1 MHRITIYILLLISFI
16 PFTACKEKSKI
27 KTQNILSVNLKDNTL
42 SPSTLFDKIELI
54 PLETKDESLITSIG
68 RIIEYNDKYYIL
80 DDRISILFCF
90 DKKGKF
96 LYKIDKN
103 GNGPED
109 YYLVY
114 ETVIDQNRN
123 QIYMLSPMGFIHIY
137 DINGNFIEKHI
148 LPAGGGE
155 QDLIQLDNNTL
166 AYWTL
171 MGDQTKNKV
180 TFYDI
185 DKKKITG
192 GFWKD
197 TEDTFMTNMC
207 IDVFYKYKGENYF
220 STQFSNEVYQFNKD
234 TVKLAYKWD
243 FSENNI
249 NLKPFRKMVKE
260 DPNLFSK
267 LTETMEIPY
276 YFYRQFQN
284 EEYYYTA
291 LTTWSIDKWRNI
303 FYRKKD
309 GVSFVFDSF
318 TGGAKIKNTNIFTDG
333 YMISVISPEDIES
346 YKNIISTEEYNK
358 IKNIGEDNNL
368 CLVKLYFKKS

>member
-1 MHRITIYILLLISFI
+1 MTRKAIYILSLVLFI
-16 PFTACKEKSKI
+16 LFTACNKKTNTQ
-27 KTQNILSVNLKDNTL
+27 TQNILSVDLKENKFSL
-42 SPSTLFDKIELI
+42 PTLFDKIELI

-68 RIIEYNDKYYIL
+68 RIIEYNDRYYIL

-90 DKKGKF
+90 DQKGNF

-109 YYLVY
+109 YYLIY
-114 ETVIDQNRN
+114 EITIDQNRDL
-123 QIYMLSPMGFIHIY
+123 IYMLSPMGFIHIY
-137 DINGNFIEKHI
+137 DINGNFIEKHL

-155 QDLIQLDNNTL
+155 QDMIQLDNNTL

-185 DKKKITG
+185 DKKEITG

-197 TEDTFMTNMC
+197 TEETFMTNMC

-220 STQFSNEVYQFNKD
+220 STQFANEVYRFNKD
-234 TVKLAYKWD
+234 TVELAYKWD
-243 FSENNI
+243 FGENNI
-249 NLKPFRKMVKE
+249 NLKPYKKMVKE
-260 DPNLFSK
+260 DPNIFSK

-284 EEYYYTA
+284 KEYYYTV
-291 LTTWSIDKWRNI
+291 LTTWSIDKWCNI

-309 GVSFVFDSF
+309 GVSFVFN
-318 TGGAKIKNTNIFTDG
+318 TLEGGAKIKNTNIFTDD

-346 YKNIISTEEYNK
+346 YKNIISTDEYNK

-368 CLVKLYFKKS
+368 CLVKFYFKKL